1 MTKRLT
7 SWRAEAR
14 RSRLATSATEDRA
27 WPATIGQDAAG
38 HLPRRNLLAGGAAA
52 VTAVL
57 ADALPRPAIAA
68 MRHVK
73 FTLPWLA
80 EGTSLF
86 LIAGKAKGIYA
97 RHGIDIDISRG
108 YGSMAAGQAV
118 AAGQFE
124 FNTMITTPTIL
135 LVAKGLPLVSI
146 GVLDYDAGMGVGV
159 LADSP
164 IAAPKMLAGRKIG
177 DVPTSAEFPFFPA
190 YAKKAGFDIKTIQF
204 ANTDAKVLER
214 VLAEKQ
220 VDAMTGI
227 AASSLPIFI
236 SRKVPVRWM
245 LYSSVGLPSYGGSL
259 VTTKATL
266 EKERAL
272 CTAMAAA
279 TCESLAFALTEPQ
292 EATALFLKALPEMSL
307 NPGIKEFLRVGLGL
321 HDYAVAKPPAKQ
333 HGLGYADPKVLDGMV
348 DLVMQYVAT
357 KDMKRPALNEW
368 FDPEFGGKVKLSPA
382 QWAEVDARVAGFGKL
397 MS

>member
-1 MTKRLT
+1 MTRHLA
-7 SWRAEAR
+7 SWRPKAR
-14 RSRLATSATEDRA
+14 RPRPAAAASEACA
-27 WPATIGQDAAG
+27 WVATISRAAG
-38 HLPRRNLLAGGAAA
+38 GGVPRRSLLAAGAAG
-52 VTAVL
+52 VTAAV
-57 ADALPRPAIAA
+57 AAALPRPAIAA
-68 MRHVK
+68 TRKVK

-80 EGTSLF
+80 EGSSVY

-124 FNTMITTPTIL
+124 FNTMITTPAIL
-135 LVAKGLPLVSI
+135 LVAKGMPLVSL

-159 LADSP
+159 LADGP
-164 IAAPKMLAGRKIG
+164 ITAPQMLAGKKIG

-190 YAKKAGFDIKTIQF
+190 YAKKAGFDVKTIQF
-204 ANTDAKVLER
+204 VNTDAKVLER

-220 VDAMTGI
+220 IDAMTGI

-245 LYSSVGLPSYGGSL
+245 LYSSVGLPSYGSSL

-266 EKERAL
+266 EKEHAL
-272 CTAMAAA
+272 CAAMAEA
-279 TCESLAFALTEPQ
+279 TCESLAFALTDPQ
-292 EATALFLKALPEMSL
+292 EATALFVKALPEMSL
-307 NPGIKEFLRVGLGL
+307 NPGIEEFLRVGMGL
-321 HDYAVAKPPAKQ
+321 HAYSVAKPPARQ
-333 HGLGYADPKVLDGMV
+333 HGLGYADPAVLEGMV
-348 DLVMQYVAT
+348 DLVMRYVGT
-357 KDMKRPALNEW
+357 MDMKRPGVKDW
-368 FDPEFGGKVKLSPA
+368 FTPEFGGHVKLSPA

>member
-1 MTKRLT
+1 MTKRLA
-7 SWRAEAR
+7 SWRAKAR
-14 RSRLATSATEDRA
+14 DPRRA
-27 WPATIGQDAAG
+27 AAASDICASQAAIGHAARG
-38 HLPRRNLLAGGAAA
+38 TLPRRILLAAGAAA
-52 VTAVL
+52 VNAGIG
-57 ADALPRPAIAA
+57 AALPRPAIAA
-68 MRHVK
+68 MRTVK

-118 AAGQFE
+118 AAGRFE
-124 FNTMITTPTIL
+124 FNTMITTPAIL
-135 LVAKGLPLVSI
+135 LVAKGLPLVSL

-159 LADSP
+159 LTDST
-164 IAAPKMLAGRKIG
+164 ITAPRMLAGKKIG

-190 YAKKAGFDIKTIQF
+190 YAKKAGFDLKTIQF
-204 ANTDAKVLER
+204 VNTDAKVLER
-214 VLAEKQ
+214 VLAERQ
-220 VDAMTGI
+220 IDAMTGI

-245 LYSSVGLPSYGGSL
+245 LYSSVGLPSYGSSL

-266 EKERAL
+266 EEEHAL
-272 CTAMAAA
+272 CAAMAAA

-307 NPGIKEFLRVGLGL
+307 NPGVKEFLRVGLGL

-333 HGLGYADPKVLDGMV
+333 HGLGYADPKVLEGMV

-357 KDMKRPALNEW
+357 KDMKRPALSAW
-368 FDPEFGGKVKLSPA
+368 FDPEFGGKVALTPA